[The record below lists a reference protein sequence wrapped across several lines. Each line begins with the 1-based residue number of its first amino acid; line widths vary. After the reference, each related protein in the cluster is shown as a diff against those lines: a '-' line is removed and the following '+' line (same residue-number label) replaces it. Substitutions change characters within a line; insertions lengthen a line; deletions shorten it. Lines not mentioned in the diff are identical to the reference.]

1 MFTQGDPVSCAIIT
15 FSDGAHNALTE
26 SLLLPAPDTGLYLSS
41 MTKPAEGQSLISYL
55 TSQDF
60 NTCANLDKEN
70 AHFHIAE
77 ALISAFESMNWNRM
91 MKKVNRAPHPE
102 RGVAVSSSSEEEG
115 LAETRQ
121 QRVRIRKRDKMMG
134 EKSRALSSTADRH
147 AATTARSSFSTSSI
161 VSSSQDISSL
171 SGASSGSGS
180 EDDERQIDLTMSSSD
195 AQGSL
200 SALRSSGLS
209 LSMASLY
216 SEIELQKSNQQ
227 LERNS
232 VTGGSTEEQGG
243 NQGSAEAV
251 AISLLRRFSEKQLPK
266 ASELRWLVSERDAP
280 QALLPLPASMP
291 ILSDESDNSVLV
303 QSSRLPRL
311 RGNHEWAPPRA
322 QIIFSVH
329 PTEKRTVVMKR
340 QNYRCAGCGLK
351 VDPAYIKRYRYC
363 EYLGKYFCQCCHTGE
378 TSAII
383 PGRVLERW
391 DFARYPVSAFSHSL
405 LDRMWQEPLFH
416 ISTINATLY
425 RRVRALES
433 IREGRRQLVH
443 LHSLLVVCRRDAR
456 IIKELHK
463 LPAHW
468 VSNEDAYS
476 MDDFT
481 QVKTGVMLN
490 IIKSFILLAVAHID
504 GCPLCQGLGFICEMC
519 NNPRV
524 IFPFQLDTVVS
535 CPVCQTCFHR
545 QCFVPGKCPKC
556 IRMEASLYGRW
567 FEPYE
572 DVDFKLDNSRRKLRK
587 VPLSPD
593 SPDSGEITFHT
604 DGEVEGTKVHSVA
617 MAARTVD
624 QATGSV
630 YGSR

>member
-1 MFTQGDPVSCAIIT
+1 
-15 FSDGAHNALTE
+15 
-26 SLLLPAPDTGLYLSS
+26 
-41 MTKPAEGQSLISYL
+41 MTKPVEGQSLISYL

-60 NTCANLDKEN
+60 NTCANLEKEN

-77 ALISAFESMNWNRM
+77 ALITAFESMNWNRM
-91 MKKVNRAPHPE
+91 MKRVHPS
-102 RGVAVSSSSEEEG
+102 RKHKSASTSSEEIE
-115 LAETRQ
+115 EEVKEIRQ
-121 QRVRIRKRDKMMG
+121 RIRIRKRERML
-134 EKSRALSSTADRH
+134 EKSRPVSLGADRG
-147 AATTARSSFSTSSI
+147 
-161 VSSSQDISSL
+161 SQ
-171 SGASSGSGS
+171 GASSDGSGS
-180 EDDERQIDLTMSSSD
+180 ENDEQQIDLTMSSSEAQGSLSALRSSGLSLSMASLYSVSSSE

-216 SEIELQKSNQQ
+216 SEIELQKRNQQ

-232 VTGGSTEEQGG
+232 TSVTSTSTEEQGG
-243 NQGSAEAV
+243 NKGSAEAV
-251 AISLLRRFSEKQLPK
+251 AISLLRKFSEKSLPK

-280 QALLPLPASMP
+280 QA
-291 ILSDESDNSVLV
+291 V
-303 QSSRLPRL
+303 
-311 RGNHEWAPPRA
+311 
-322 QIIFSVH
+322 
-329 PTEKRTVVMKR
+329 
-340 QNYRCAGCGLK
+340 
-351 VDPAYIKRYRYC
+351 AYMKRYRYC

-405 LDRMWQEPLFH
+405 LDRMWLEPLFH
-416 ISTINATLY
+416 VSTINPSLY
-425 RRVRALES
+425 KRVKALES

-481 QVKTGVMLN
+481 QVKSGVMLN

-504 GCPLCQGLGFICEMC
+504 TCPLCQGLGFICEMC

-535 CPVCQTCFHR
+535 CPVFMVVVLRLTKVILSFLP
-545 QCFVPGKCPKC
+545 FD
-556 IRMEASLYGRW
+556 L
-567 FEPYE
+567 
-572 DVDFKLDNSRRKLRK
+572 RRKLRK
-587 VPLSPD
+587 VQLSPE
-593 SPDSGEITFHT
+593 SPEADEITLQTSQQT
-604 DGEVEGTKVHSVA
+604 DHQGALEGPHQGHSITGS
-617 MAARTVD
+617 TVD
-624 QATGSV
+624 QTA
-630 YGSR
+630 GSR

>member
-1 MFTQGDPVSCAIIT
+1 MSSEPRSAARKGHKRWVSDTTVIKVNQL
-15 FSDGAHNALTE
+15 D
-26 SLLLPAPDTGLYLSS
+26 LLAGERNSKQSHRGPDTGLYLAS

-55 TSQDF
+55 TAQDF
-60 NTCANLDKEN
+60 NTCANLEKEN

-77 ALISAFESMNWNRM
+77 ALISAFESMNWNRLM
-91 MKKVNRAPHPE
+91 QQVNPAPSDAQGAGSTEQATCASHSAQQ
-102 RGVAVSSSSEEEG
+102 RQAAGLSSSEEEEG
-115 LAETRQ
+115 EGEGEDRDLPEVRQ
-121 QRVRIRKRDKMMG
+121 QRVRIRKREKMFG
-134 EKSRALSSTADRH
+134 EKSRPHSSTSGRH
-147 AATTARSSFSTSSI
+147 SARAARSSFSVSSA
-161 VSSSQDISSL
+161 VSSSQDASSL
-171 SGASSGSGS
+171 SGASSDGSGS
-180 EDDERQIDLTMSSSD
+180 EDDQRQIDLTISSSE

-216 SEIELQKSNQQ
+216 SEIELQKSNRQ
-227 LERNS
+227 LERSS
-232 VTGGSTEEQGG
+232 VSSTSTTEGQGG

-291 ILSDESDNSVLV
+291 EPSDEGENSVLV
-303 QSSRLPRL
+303 QSSRQPRL

-351 VDPAYIKRYRYC
+351 VDPGYIKRYRYC

-391 DFARYPVSAFSHSL
+391 DFSRYPVSAFSHSL
-405 LDRMWQEPLFH
+405 LERMWFEPLFH
-416 ISTINATLY
+416 VSTINAGLY
-425 RRVRALES
+425 RRIRALES

-481 QVKTGVMLN
+481 Q
-490 IIKSFILLAVAHID
+490 
-504 GCPLCQGLGFICEMC
+504 
-519 NNPRV
+519 
-524 IFPFQLDTVVS
+524 
-535 CPVCQTCFHR
+535 
-545 QCFVPGKCPKC
+545 
-556 IRMEASLYGRW
+556 
-567 FEPYE
+567 
-572 DVDFKLDNSRRKLRK
+572 
-587 VPLSPD
+587 
-593 SPDSGEITFHT
+593 
-604 DGEVEGTKVHSVA
+604 
-617 MAARTVD
+617 
-624 QATGSV
+624 
-630 YGSR
+630 